1 MLRWI
6 IALTVACC
14 AFGQQLTPSLIEF
27 LDLTAAQITRL
38 RQSAAEFNKLH
49 GEKSQRYQ
57 QVSRELDEETAR
69 EVLDPLGLGQRYVE
83 QEAICRELR
92 GAYQQNFDRNLT
104 ILTEAQKAKL
114 KTLDT
119 VSTNA
124 SLASAAASENL
135 IDYAGGFGGFGLVSR
150 GLISFS
156 PIFDPYSSLSTIP
169 SSICGIPTVQAN
181 PVLSRGQKE
190 SK

>member
-1 MLRWI
+1 MLRNAI
-6 IALTVACC
+6 VLVVASC

-57 QVSRELDEETAR
+57 QVSRELDEETTR

-92 GAYQQNFDRNLT
+92 SAYQQNFDRNLA
-104 ILTEAQKAKL
+104 ILTEAQKTKL

-124 SLASAAASENL
+124 SIASAAASENL
-135 IDYAGGFGGFGLVSR
+135 IDYVGGGAFGFFRSIGIGS
-150 GLISFS
+150 IY
-156 PIFDPYSSLSTIP
+156 DPYSGGLATG
-169 SSICGIPTVQAN
+169 SSNICGVPTVQAN
-181 PVLSRGQKE
+181 PVFSRGQKE
-190 SK
+190 TKQ